1 MGKKERV
8 GEAEKGG
15 TKNRESGL
23 EGKRERE
30 GGGTI
35 FGVIS
40 SDAAIFSVT

>member
-1 MGKKERV
+1 MGKRERV

-15 TKNRESGL
+15 TKNRESGV
-23 EGKRERE
+23 EGKRER